1 MAALDK
7 NGNGIVEQQEFV
19 SLLEDAMASGVT
31 MKTGL
36 IGLPNPSKQDA
47 APKTDN
53 KTLLDTVR
61 PQDRL
66 NSKQVIEYLN
76 KLLEVDKRLGETP
89 EDDIEKLFD
98 KIQKWKLKAG
108 DLDAQEKMIT
118 KKLKPVEPLQVH
130 NMKTAL
136 ELLTRIK
143 GEIKL
148 DDDEVSVILYSS
160 LDRDWFTNLIIMQ
173 GDFLKWFNMNFEG
186 ET

>member
-1 MAALDK
+1 
-7 NGNGIVEQQEFV
+7 
-19 SLLEDAMASGVT
+19 
-31 MKTGL
+31 
-36 IGLPNPSKQDA
+36 
-47 APKTDN
+47 
-53 KTLLDTVR
+53 
-61 PQDRL
+61 
-66 NSKQVIEYLN
+66 
-76 KLLEVDKRLGETP
+76 
-89 EDDIEKLFD
+89 
-98 KIQKWKLKAG
+98 
-108 DLDAQEKMIT
+108 MIT